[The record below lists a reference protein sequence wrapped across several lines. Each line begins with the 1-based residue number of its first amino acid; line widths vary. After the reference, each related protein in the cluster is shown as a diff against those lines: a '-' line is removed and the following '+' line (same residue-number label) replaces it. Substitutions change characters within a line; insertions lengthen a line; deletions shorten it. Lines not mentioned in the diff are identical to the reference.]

1 MSDVDPLIRRELQW
15 MALGVLEN
23 RDLSAM
29 VIERVRKRR
38 RKRILIGALVV
49 IGSIFV
55 SSMTYL
61 AISNIQ
67 NKTENIK

>member
-23 RDLSAM
+23 RDLSSM

-38 RKRILIGALVV
+38 RKRVLIAVSMVV
-49 IGSIFV
+49 SSIFIASV
-55 SSMTYL
+55 TYL
-61 AISNIQ
+61 AIDSITQ
-67 NKTENIK
+67 RSTS